1 MRGENMKQSA
11 DLRRL
16 LESIDRKSY
25 PAYKSAQGIYAFESY
40 TLSID
45 HVQGDPFASP
55 SKVSI
60 TVPHARA
67 GYPGAY
73 FDTPWKKTALED
85 YLVRQFGREIA
96 QFNFKAKGSGKSGLI
111 AISSPGPEIL
121 SRTAC
126 EITKAGITARFEV
139 GFPAFGRT
147 INSGELIKIL
157 FEFLPRCVKSVFFH
171 ASRNPKE
178 VKAVA
183 ELAEDQQFIR
193 EELKRRSLV
202 AFVADGAVLPRESG
216 VSSRPM
222 KGGVAFSSPESLRV
236 EMELP
241 HRGRITGMGIKE
253 GITLIVGGG
262 YHGKSTLLKALEL
275 GVYNHVAGDG
285 REYVITDDTALK
297 LRAEDGRSIN
307 NVDISLFIN
316 DLPNKKDTRR
326 FSTPDASGSTSQAA
340 GVVEGWEAGSR
351 VFLIDEDTSAT
362 NFMLRDELMQH
373 IISRD
378 KEPITPFIER
388 ARDLFVKAGIS
399 TVLVAG
405 SSGAY
410 FYIADT
416 IIQMDCYV
424 PLDITEKTKK
434 ACAEYGEDPTKAA
447 PGFSLPAPGRKLAV
461 AAGKSM
467 ASSAGRQSAESRGG
481 YVAADGD
488 EDEGFGGNGRGG
500 YGSGGRGGHGD
511 GGRGGYGRGG
521 RDSDSDG
528 GRDSYGRGGDRSGRG
543 RDERIK
549 TKTYGKDSLQ
559 VGKEQVDLR
568 FVEQLIHGEQT
579 AALAQMV
586 RYCLEK
592 QLFPR
597 YSVTEIV
604 RLLTSEINRGGL
616 PAISDSSYAAMGLCM
631 PREQEIFACLNRYR
645 G

>member
-1 MRGENMKQSA
+1 
-11 DLRRL
+11 
-16 LESIDRKSY
+16 
-25 PAYKSAQGIYAFESY
+25 
-40 TLSID
+40 
-45 HVQGDPFASP
+45 
-55 SKVSI
+55 
-60 TVPHARA
+60 
-67 GYPGAY
+67 
-73 FDTPWKKTALED
+73 
-85 YLVRQFGREIA
+85 
-96 QFNFKAKGSGKSGLI
+96 
-111 AISSPGPEIL
+111 
-121 SRTAC
+121 
-126 EITKAGITARFEV
+126 
-139 GFPAFGRT
+139 
-147 INSGELIKIL
+147 
-157 FEFLPRCVKSVFFH
+157 
-171 ASRNPKE
+171 
-178 VKAVA
+178 
-183 ELAEDQQFIR
+183 
-193 EELKRRSLV
+193 
-202 AFVADGAVLPRESG
+202 
-216 VSSRPM
+216 
-222 KGGVAFSSPESLRV
+222 
-236 EMELP
+236 
-241 HRGRITGMGIKE
+241 
-253 GITLIVGGG
+253 
-262 YHGKSTLLKALEL
+262 
-275 GVYNHVAGDG
+275 
-285 REYVITDDTALK
+285 
-297 LRAEDGRSIN
+297 
-307 NVDISLFIN
+307 
-316 DLPNKKDTRR
+316 
-326 FSTPDASGSTSQAA
+326 
-340 GVVEGWEAGSR
+340 
-351 VFLIDEDTSAT
+351 
-362 NFMLRDELMQH
+362 
-373 IISRD
+373 
-378 KEPITPFIER
+378 
-388 ARDLFVKAGIS
+388 
-399 TVLVAG
+399 
-405 SSGAY
+405 
-410 FYIADT
+410 
-416 IIQMDCYV
+416 MDCYV

-511 GGRGGYGRGG
+511 GGRGGYGDGGRGGHGDGGRGGYGNGGRGGYGRGG

>member
-1 MRGENMKQSA
+1 M
-11 DLRRL
+11 
-16 LESIDRKSY
+16 
-25 PAYKSAQGIYAFESY
+25 
-40 TLSID
+40 
-45 HVQGDPFASP
+45 
-55 SKVSI
+55 
-60 TVPHARA
+60 
-67 GYPGAY
+67 
-73 FDTPWKKTALED
+73 
-85 YLVRQFGREIA
+85 
-96 QFNFKAKGSGKSGLI
+96 
-111 AISSPGPEIL
+111 
-121 SRTAC
+121 
-126 EITKAGITARFEV
+126 
-139 GFPAFGRT
+139 
-147 INSGELIKIL
+147 
-157 FEFLPRCVKSVFFH
+157 
-171 ASRNPKE
+171 
-178 VKAVA
+178 
-183 ELAEDQQFIR
+183 
-193 EELKRRSLV
+193 
-202 AFVADGAVLPRESG
+202 
-216 VSSRPM
+216 
-222 KGGVAFSSPESLRV
+222 
-236 EMELP
+236 
-241 HRGRITGMGIKE
+241 
-253 GITLIVGGG
+253 
-262 YHGKSTLLKALEL
+262 
-275 GVYNHVAGDG
+275 
-285 REYVITDDTALK
+285 ITDDTALK

-461 AAGKSM
+461 SAAGKNM

-481 YVAADGD
+481 YGNSGRGSYGD
-488 EDEGFGGNGRGG
+488 SGRGG
-500 YGSGGRGGHGD
+500 YGD
-511 GGRGGYGRGG
+511 NNRGGYGR
-521 RDSDSDG
+521 DS
-528 GRDSYGRGGDRSGRG
+528 GRGGDRGGRG

-568 FVEQLIHGEQT
+568 FVEQLVHGEQT

-604 RLLTSEINRGGL
+604 KLLTGEINRGGL